1 MRMGNICSTIIR
13 TNLEP
18 GAAVVVV
25 RRIHPASGKTGGT
38 LSAKN
43 SMGPIA
49 LFDKSFLEGLNPDE
63 ALWFDHFFLANV
75 CPMFYAEAQ
84 SDLAKE
90 GSNRGTPEELVRKL
104 ANKFPDFS
112 GSPNVHHAT
121 MCTANLL
128 GEDVPLRGQVVL
140 PCGCQ
145 STVRGHTMAL
155 LPESSEAKAFMRWT
169 QGRYEEEERKAA
181 AEWRTRSVGCPTTDV
196 VEMLKTMGAFV
207 QRPCSTLPEVRVMA
221 DEVMTRL
228 RPDQQLCLALGL
240 LGVFPDQVEKIMDRF
255 VVGDQP
261 SLVTFAP
268 YVDFCLRVEL
278 FFHLAVDRSRMSAA
292 QRMDL
297 CYLFYLPFCNFF
309 VSNDWV
315 HEQSAPFFL
324 RADQEFVGAEDLKA
338 ALRALNDH
346 YLAFPES
353 ERNKSIHQ
361 IAPYPPKDGDNLV
374 TKLWDRHWPNWR
386 QPKTVTATAKD
397 WKAIT
402 AAWKEQI
409 NELELIAKARAGDE
423 NHIPIEKLDA
433 VVRRR
438 VARKRK
444 GSWWLVPEE
453 LRGSKPVEDDQVFE
467 FYNGAGPDNVI
478 DQKVSVYIRQDG
490 PDIASIPDCQTFVQD
505 GKLHV
510 DCAPPLRR
518 RYTAPVPK
526 GAMFARSTDGDDL
539 AVFILPSSE
548 LARLIQKLW
557 EKEAKRGGIGKS

>member
-1 MRMGNICSTIIR
+1 MAHI
-13 TNLEP
+13 P
-18 GAAVVVV
+18 GK
-25 RRIHPASGKTGGT
+25 GKTYGT
-38 LSAKN
+38 PTTKTA
-43 SMGPIA
+43 MGPIA

-63 ALWFDHFFLANV
+63 AVWFDHFFLANV
-75 CPMFYAEAQ
+75 CPMFYAETQ

-90 GSNRGTPEELVRKL
+90 GSDRGTPEDLVRRL

-121 MCTANLL
+121 ICTANLL
-128 GEDVPLRGQVVL
+128 GEDVSLRGQVIL
-140 PCGCQ
+140 PRGCQ
-145 STVRGHTMAL
+145 ATVDGHRMAL
-155 LPESSEAKAFMRWT
+155 IPESPEAKAFLRWT

-196 VEMLKTMGAFV
+196 VEMLKTMGAYA
-207 QRPCSTLPEVRVMA
+207 QRPCSTLPEVKAMT

-240 LGVFPDQVEKIMDRF
+240 LGVFPDQIERAMDRF
-255 VVGDQP
+255 VMVNQP
-261 SLVTFAP
+261 PLVSLAP
-268 YVDFCLRVEL
+268 YADLCLRMEL
-278 FFHLAVDRSRMSAA
+278 FFHLAVDKSRMSVA

-315 HEQSAPFFL
+315 HKQSAPLFL
-324 RADQEFVGAEDLKA
+324 RADQEFVHAEDLKA

-346 YLAFPES
+346 YLTLPES
-353 ERNKSIHQ
+353 ERKKSIHH

-386 QPKTVTATAKD
+386 QPKTVTATAEG
-397 WKAIT
+397 WKTIT

-409 NELELIAKARAGDE
+409 NELELIAKARTGDE
-423 NHIPIEKLDA
+423 NHIRTERLDA

-453 LRGSKPVEDDQVFE
+453 LRRSEPVEDDQVFE
-467 FYNGAGPDNVI
+467 FYNGAAPNNVI

-490 PDIASIPDCQTFVQD
+490 PDIASIPDCRTFVQD

-510 DCAPPLRR
+510 DCAPPLQR

-539 AVFILPSSE
+539 AVFILPSCE

-557 EKEAKRGGIGKS
+557 EKEAKRGSIGES